1 MRVPE
6 LNLEAISINP
16 EPNLMKSV
24 SQIEME
30 AERVPATLTESHPR
44 RHLSCLGVCAVNEHT
59 YLNIPVYWW
68 LSIQKAR
75 LSGGLHEHFTRY
87 F

>member
-1 MRVPE
+1 MVTSHLSYT
-6 LNLEAISINP
+6 LNAKRTN
-16 EPNLMKSV
+16 SV
-24 SQIEME
+24 Q
-30 AERVPATLTESHPR
+30 THPR

-87 F
+87 FLVS